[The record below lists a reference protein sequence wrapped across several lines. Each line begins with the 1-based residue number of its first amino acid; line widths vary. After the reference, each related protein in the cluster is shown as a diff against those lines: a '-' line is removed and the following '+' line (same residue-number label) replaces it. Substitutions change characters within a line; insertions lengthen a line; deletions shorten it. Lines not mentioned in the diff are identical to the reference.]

1 MALYQPTNITPSAF
15 AGLGNG
21 VVDVNDPVSISWQ
34 VNGTSPMT
42 AFQFFVY
49 QNNPESDQVYNSPII
64 TLSTPFYGT
73 DARGNPQFYT
83 YTSESTWFDLDAG
96 TGGIVNGQS
105 YKLSITQ
112 YWGANNASSVTQYS
126 PSVFL
131 TRTKPTLTLNGFNSD
146 FVLHAK
152 TPSVTVTATYE
163 QAEGDA
169 INWCRWVFVTD
180 EGKDIASIEDATVLE
195 DTGEIYTG
203 ELSYTCDAMLPSYI
217 YAIKCSVQTQSG
229 ATVSTDWYYIDPD
242 FTVQDQTIAFSAVIS
257 DDSSALVDIQSS
269 SEIIG
274 TPTPSD
280 SFGAFQNGFLLLN
293 SGSSVVWDE
302 RISGLS
308 FEIEPPYYLYWS
320 GIFPDTPSD
329 IISISTGDGLI
340 CKISSQSE
348 SAIHWICP
356 LTNEEGTLDLDV
368 NVIGLDCFLS
378 IDPNGLGV
386 MVQSP
391 GIFQK
396 GEGMILPDLSVFGP
410 VTSITLYGNTE
421 TRYIKVSSAANT
433 DPVFDDNTLFLS
445 KFDKGSLNALSALD
459 TQADNTIYRYS
470 KGKLE
475 NLYEGLH
482 ASRIRDYG
490 IRSNREY
497 YYELFSTNNGTTY
510 APITVSNT
518 VCKQFSAYYLIE
530 ATEDATNPRIYH
542 ALNVWKFGNNISAG
556 SVSNNNS
563 PGFLNNFTPYR
574 LRQPISRMGRSGQLQ
589 ALLSNYDPDAGI
601 YQDTVDMMD
610 ALWEASISNN
620 VFFLKDMK
628 GSLHMVHISA
638 PIVQTVNTKSS
649 VQQVTVTVP
658 WEEVGDASNVSLI
671 QLPTDPGWRE
681 NLVSQVMF
689 DVDVDTGQLT
699 ATYPNQYYGSTFRM
713 EGNDLIMLTK
723 LGVPLGNI
731 ILVEVSD
738 GNLLLHLK
746 NKGG

>member
-49 QNNPESDQVYNSPII
+49 RNNPASDLVYNSPII

-83 YTSESTWFDLDAG
+83 YNTSETWESLDAG

-112 YWGANNASSVTQYS
+112 YWGANNANSVTQYS

-131 TRTKPTLTLNGFNSD
+131 TRTKPTLTLNGFDSNSI
-146 FVLHAK
+146 LYPT
-152 TPSVTVTATYE
+152 TPSVTVTATYSQE
-163 QAEGDA
+163 QNDA
-169 INWCRWVFVTD
+169 INWCRWIFITD
-180 EGKDIASIEDATVLE
+180 EGKDIAGIEDATVLE

-203 ELSYTCDAMLPSYI
+203 ELSYTCDAMLPSYS

-229 ATVSTDWYYIDPD
+229 ATVSTDWYFINPD

-302 RISGLS
+302 RISGQS
-308 FEIEPPYYLYWS
+308 FEFAQPCYLYWK
-320 GIFPDTPSD
+320 GIFSDTPSD
-329 IISISTGDGLI
+329 IISIANEDNVF
-340 CKISSQSE
+340 CKLSFQSDR
-348 SAIHWICP
+348 SIHWSLP
-356 LTNEEGTLDLDV
+356 LISEEGTLSFDF
-368 NVIGLDCFLS
+368 NVIGFECSLTLTPSRLNVF
-378 IDPNGLGV
+378 V
-386 MVQSP
+386 ESP
-391 GIFQK
+391 GIVQS
-396 GEGMILPDLSVFGP
+396 GAGVVFPTFYSPGA

-421 TRYIKVSSAANT
+421 TRYIKVSAAANS
-433 DPVFDDNTLFLS
+433 DPVFDENTLFLS

-482 ASRIRDYG
+482 ASQIRDYG

-497 YYELFSTNNGTTY
+497 YYELFSTNNSTTY

-542 ALNVWKFGNNISAG
+542 ALSVWKFGNNISAG

-563 PGFLNNFTPYR
+563 PSFLNNFTPYR

-610 ALWEASISNN
+610 ALWAASISNN

-638 PIVQTVNTKSS
+638 PIVQTVNTKSR

-658 WEEVGDASNVSLI
+658 WEEVGEASNVSLI
-671 QLPTDPGWRE
+671 QLPTDPGWRA
-681 NLVSQVMF
+681 NMVSQVMF
-689 DVDVDTGQLT
+689 DVDVDTGELT
-699 ATYPNQYYGSTFRM
+699 ATYPDQYYGSTFRM

-731 ILVEVSD
+731 VLVEVLD
-738 GNLLLHLK
+738 GNLLLHL
-746 NKGG
+746 NE